1 MTVAKT
7 NAVLEAGKPEAI
19 ERQLASLRAITA
31 EIDRMR
37 LHVEA
42 KTLAAKEEITEIQTW
57 DDHLDTKFEEADNEV
72 VKVRKWLYDR
82 KKEAEVLAQ
91 EEKLQFEENFTK
103 PSWNSK
109 RSSRLRR
116 LANTRFT
123 PTRIRI
129 QFPPPTPN
137 LIKLWC
143 ISFPFSAF
151 AHDGLKTGQ
160 MSTNLQTDFIR
171 ERYITIL
178 HYTRPS
184 IKAKSSHSKTHCGKV
199 SLPRV

>member
-1 MTVAKT
+1 MTVAKA
-7 NAVLEAGKPEAI
+7 NAVLEAGKSEAI

-57 DDHLDTKFEEADNEV
+57 DDHLDAKFEEADNEV

-82 KKEAEVLAQ
+82 EKEAEVLAQ

-123 PTRIRI
+123 PTRQRHPSYVTETGDIEIWRHI
-129 QFPPPTPN
+129 
-137 LIKLWC
+137 
-143 ISFPFSAF
+143 
-151 AHDGLKTGQ
+151 HGLA
-160 MSTNLQTDFIR
+160 
-171 ERYITIL
+171 TIL
-178 HYTRPS
+178 GTVYRNHR
-184 IKAKSSHSKTHCGKV
+184 
-199 SLPRV
+199 